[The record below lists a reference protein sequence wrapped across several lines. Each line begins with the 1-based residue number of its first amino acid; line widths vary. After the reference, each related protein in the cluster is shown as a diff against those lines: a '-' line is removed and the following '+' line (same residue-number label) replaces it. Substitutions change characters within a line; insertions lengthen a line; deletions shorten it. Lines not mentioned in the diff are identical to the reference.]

1 MSCSSVKPDVSMSF
15 LLGVMENERARHLE
29 DVVDLMR
36 GERREAVRNE
46 EGRTFAMMKVVY
58 ANDRTVRGMLS
69 MVQRDIAL
77 LHIKDV
83 EDS

>member
-1 MSCSSVKPDVSMSF
+1 MSF